1 MQITI
6 AGEIESMNARAW
18 RQIPVAAVMVLA
30 LGACGSKGTLDNS
43 REEQVR
49 VEGRLYEV
57 RIAKTDMAD
66 TWRMLIVRGTVAVFG
81 ADPELERMRAQNVAK
96 PFMERTCQGRPYE
109 QSMDKLQDDVN
120 YYTVFT
126 CRAAA

>member
-1 MQITI
+1 M
-6 AGEIESMNARAW
+6 
-18 RQIPVAAVMVLA
+18 A
-30 LGACGSKGTLDNS
+30 LGACGSKGTLENS

-57 RIAKTDMAD
+57 RVAKTDMAD
-66 TWRMLIVRGTVAVFG
+66 TWRILIVRGTLVVD

-96 PFMERTCQGRPYE
+96 PFMERTCKGRPYE
-109 QSMDKLQDDVN
+109 QIIDKLQDEVN

>member
-1 MQITI
+1 MGGDT
-6 AGEIESMNARAW
+6 AG
-18 RQIPVAAVMVLA
+18 
-30 LGACGSKGTLDNS
+30 GACGSKGTLENS

-57 RIAKTDMAD
+57 RVAKTDMAD
-66 TWRMLIVRGTVAVFG
+66 TWRILIVRGTLVVD

-96 PFMERTCQGRPYE
+96 PFMERTCKGRPYE
-109 QSMDKLQDDVN
+109 QIIDKLQDEVN

>member
-1 MQITI
+1 MQITV
-6 AGEIESMNARAW
+6 ARREEIMNARAW
-18 RQIPVAAVMVLA
+18 CQISAAAVTAMA
-30 LGACGSKGTLDNS
+30 LGACDSKGTLENS

-57 RIAKTDMAD
+57 RVAKTDMAD
-66 TWRMLIVRGTVAVFG
+66 TWRILIVRGTLVVD

-96 PFMERTCQGRPYE
+96 PFMERTCKGRPYE
-109 QSMDKLQDDVN
+109 QIIDKLQDEVN

-126 CRAAA
+126 CRVAA